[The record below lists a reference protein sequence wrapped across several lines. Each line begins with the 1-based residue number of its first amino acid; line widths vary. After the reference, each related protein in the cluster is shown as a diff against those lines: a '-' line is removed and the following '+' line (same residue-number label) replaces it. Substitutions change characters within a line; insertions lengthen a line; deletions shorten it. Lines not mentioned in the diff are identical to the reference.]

1 MSNYQEWMW
10 YGALQMLART
20 EQQNR
25 QPSRQ
30 SLARSRLDGWEP
42 PVDVI
47 ETEREV
53 VVIAALPGVAA
64 AEVEAVIEGACLIIA
79 GSRPVPA
86 ALGTV
91 LVHRMELPRGRFE
104 RRIVLPRGVYD
115 RVSHRMVDGCLVISL
130 SKRE

>member
-10 YGALQMLART
+10 YGALEMLART
-20 EQQNR
+20 EQQR
-25 QPSRQ
+25 HQPSRQ
-30 SLARSRLDGWEP
+30 SLARTCLDGWEP

-53 VVIAALPGVAA
+53 VVIAALPGVSA
-64 AEVEAVIEGACLIIA
+64 AEVKAVIEGTCLIIA
-79 GSRPVPA
+79 GRRSSPA
-86 ALGTV
+86 ALGAV

-104 RRIVLPRGVYD
+104 RRITLPRGVYD

-130 SKRE
+130 SKGE